1 MKKSFRENNKGQL
14 RATDKRW
21 AEKGVMAEASNE
33 QSTDGQIFNETMTN
47 GIHGRGYGARAA
59 HANRVQRVERDAS
72 RWEAFP
78 TRMSTMQGQGQFES
92 CQILCL
98 SGW

>member
-1 MKKSFRENNKGQL
+1 MKKSFRENTKGQL

-33 QSTDGQIFNETMTN
+33 QSTDGQIFNEKMTN

-59 HANRVQRVERDAS
+59 HANRVQRVECRGSSAEGRARRQS
-72 RWEAFP
+72 LGGF
-78 TRMSTMQGQGQFES
+78 FH
-92 CQILCL
+92 
-98 SGW
+98 